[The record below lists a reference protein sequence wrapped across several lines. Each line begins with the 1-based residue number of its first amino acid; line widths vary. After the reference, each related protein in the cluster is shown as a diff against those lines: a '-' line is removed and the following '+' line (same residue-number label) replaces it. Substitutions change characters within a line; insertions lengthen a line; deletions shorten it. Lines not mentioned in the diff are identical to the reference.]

1 MQYQMG
7 EKIMESM
14 KAIINEIKEG
24 ILPRI
29 LAFNGKN
36 SVRSLAKVLRMNPQT
51 VDNYV
56 SKRRKISLDFI
67 IAICYSRQVSAD
79 YLLGFTDDPKGTAAP
94 VTDPAIKAKLAEK
107 DAEIARLNGIIE
119 GLRFAFTTTGK
130 GK

>member
-1 MQYQMG
+1 MG

-67 IAICYSRQVSAD
+67 IAICYSRQISAD

-119 GLRFAFTTTGK
+119 GLRLAFTTTGN

>member
-1 MQYQMG
+1 
-7 EKIMESM
+7 MESM
-14 KAIINEIKEG
+14 RAIINEIKEG

-56 SKRRKISLDFI
+56 SKRRKVSLDFI
-67 IAICYSRQVSAD
+67 IAICYSRQLSAD
-79 YLLGFTDDPKGTAAP
+79 YLLGFTDSPTGTAAP
-94 VTDPAIKAKLAEK
+94 VTNPVLEAKLAEK
-107 DAEIARLNGIIE
+107 DAEIARLNGVIE
-119 GLRFAFTTTGK
+119 GLRLAFAATGK

>member
-1 MQYQMG
+1 
-7 EKIMESM
+7 M

-36 SVRSLAKVLRMNPQT
+36 SVRSLARILRMNPQT

-94 VTDPAIKAKLAEK
+94 VTNPVLEAKLAEK

-119 GLRFAFTTTGK
+119 GLRLAFTTTGK

>member
-1 MQYQMG
+1 
-7 EKIMESM
+7 MESM

-119 GLRFAFTTTGK
+119 GLRLAFTTTGK

>member
-1 MQYQMG
+1 
-7 EKIMESM
+7 MESM

-36 SVRSLAKVLRMNPQT
+36 SIRSLAKVLRMNPQT

-67 IAICYSRQVSAD
+67 IALCYSRQISAD

-119 GLRFAFTTTGK
+119 GLRLAFTTTGK